1 MSRELC
7 IANDEGVLED
17 GFYSVETAKARLI
30 QLFEQ
35 GEDYAEIL
43 YRDLF
48 DEDGVWI
55 EEPDG
60 DEDEE

>member
-17 GFYSVETAKARLI
+17 GFYSMETAKARLI
-30 QLFEQ
+30 QLFAQ

-48 DEDGVWI
+48 DEGGMWI

>member
-17 GFYSVETAKARLI
+17 GFYTVRAAKARLLELI
-30 QLFEQ
+30 RL

-43 YRDLF
+43 PRDLF
-48 DEDGVWI
+48 DEDGMWI

-60 DEDEE
+60 DEDGE